1 MDLPL
6 SSSCCRSTISTSAE
20 RSQRRQENEWCR
32 NEREHGSNRERAFM
46 YLCSAVLDE
55 GEPDR
60 KNKRILSHI
69 FFSDSSFFLRVD
81 LMQSSGNKE

>member
-1 MDLPL
+1 MSGAGTNANTD
-6 SSSCCRSTISTSAE
+6 RIV
-20 RSQRRQENEWCR
+20 
-32 NEREHGSNRERAFM
+32 RERLCT
-46 YLCSAVLDE
+46 YVCSAVLDE

-81 LMQSSGNKE
+81 LMQSSGKNKE